1 MEWYSSILEKKYA
14 LSVLWCVKNNPGM
27 TKTDIVRMDKGGEK
41 TKYAILAE
49 LIDIGLIKSE
59 KDPTGRWN
67 TEHLVL
73 TEDGAKIAECI
84 ETINQIMANVRPVE
98 TTENES
104 DGE

>member
-49 LIDIGLIKSE
+49 LIDIGLIKTE
-59 KDPTGRWN
+59 KDPEGRWN
-67 TEHLVL
+67 SEHLSL
-73 TEDGAKIAECI
+73 TENGMKIAEHI
-84 ETINQIMANVRPVE
+84 ESINQIMDE
-98 TTENES
+98 IST
-104 DGE
+104 